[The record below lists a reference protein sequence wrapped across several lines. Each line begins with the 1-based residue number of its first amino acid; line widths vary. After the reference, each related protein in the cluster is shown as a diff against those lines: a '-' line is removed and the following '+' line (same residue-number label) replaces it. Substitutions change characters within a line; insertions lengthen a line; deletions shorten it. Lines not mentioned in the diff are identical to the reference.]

1 MTDTP
6 AALREAHH
14 ADVSGGWLR
23 PAVFGAMDGL
33 VTNIALI
40 AGVGGGGVSPRN
52 VVLTGAAGLVA
63 GAISMGLGE
72 YTSVRSANEQVAA
85 EVAKERRELERHP
98 EAEARE
104 LADAWVARGL
114 PRELAT
120 QVAEAV
126 RANPEEA
133 LRVHVRE
140 ELGVDPDDQ
149 PSPWAAA
156 ISSFVCFSIGALVPL
171 LPYLL
176 GFTSLWLALAVG
188 GVGLFVAG
196 AIVARFTNRALV
208 ACRSA
213 AAAARRAGGRR
224 HLPDRRADRRRR
236 RHRLRL
242 EPSSAGQQV
251 VDRAVDR
258 PPPGGQFLGLAGQRR
273 AHLGHV
279 RPGQPGTPHRVPGV
293 AEVGAAE
300 QPLHRRRGQPRLAE
314 HEQRLVRL
322 VPLGQP
328 QRPGVRRAAPVPRL
342 PRRAGELG
350 GPGTRKS
357 CQVLVA
363 QLRQPAGRIVQGAGG
378 DVPISDQRPA
388 GT

>member
-40 AGVGGGGVSPRN
+40 AGVGGGGVSPRS
-52 VVLTGAAGLVA
+52 VVLTGTAGLVA

-114 PRELAT
+114 PRDLAT

-196 AIVARFTNRALV
+196 AIVARFTY
-208 ACRSA
+208 
-213 AAAARRAGGRR
+213 
-224 HLPDRRADRRRR
+224 
-236 RHRLRL
+236 
-242 EPSSAGQQV
+242 
-251 VDRAVDR
+251 R
-258 PPPGGQFLGLAGQRR
+258 PWWTSG
-273 AHLGHV
+273 
-279 RPGQPGTPHRVPGV
+279 
-293 AEVGAAE
+293 
-300 QPLHRRRGQPRLAE
+300 
-314 HEQRLVRL
+314 
-322 VPLGQP
+322 
-328 QRPGVRRAAPVPRL
+328 
-342 PRRAGELG
+342 
-350 GPGTRKS
+350 
-357 CQVLVA
+357 
-363 QLRQPAGRIVQGAGG
+363 LRQLLLGALAAGATYLIGALIGVGG
-378 DVPISDQRPA
+378 GI
-388 GT
+388 G

>member
-40 AGVGGGGVSPRN
+40 AGVGGGGVSPRS
-52 VVLTGAAGLVA
+52 VVLTGTAGLVA

-156 ISSFVCFSIGALVPL
+156 ISSFICFSIGALVPL

-176 GFTSLWLALAVG
+176 GFTSLWLALGVG
-188 GVGLFVAG
+188 GIGLFVAG
-196 AIVARFTNRALV
+196 AIVARFTNRAWW
-208 ACRSA
+208 
-213 AAAARRAGGRR
+213 RAG
-224 HLPDRRADRRRR
+224 
-236 RHRLRL
+236 
-242 EPSSAGQQV
+242 
-251 VDRAVDR
+251 
-258 PPPGGQFLGLAGQRR
+258 
-273 AHLGHV
+273 
-279 RPGQPGTPHRVPGV
+279 
-293 AEVGAAE
+293 
-300 QPLHRRRGQPRLAE
+300 
-314 HEQRLVRL
+314 
-322 VPLGQP
+322 
-328 QRPGVRRAAPVPRL
+328 
-342 PRRAGELG
+342 
-350 GPGTRKS
+350 
-357 CQVLVA
+357 
-363 QLRQPAGRIVQGAGG
+363 LRQLLLGALAAGATYLIGALIGVGG
-378 DVPISDQRPA
+378 GI
-388 GT
+388 G

>member
-1 MTDTP
+1 MTETP

-40 AGVGGGGVSPRN
+40 AGVGGGGVSPRS

-114 PRELAT
+114 PRDLAT

-156 ISSFVCFSIGALVPL
+156 ISSFVCFSVGALVPL

-196 AIVARFTNRALV
+196 AVVARFTNRAWW
-208 ACRSA
+208 RS
-213 AAAARRAGGRR
+213 G
-224 HLPDRRADRRRR
+224 
-236 RHRLRL
+236 
-242 EPSSAGQQV
+242 
-251 VDRAVDR
+251 
-258 PPPGGQFLGLAGQRR
+258 
-273 AHLGHV
+273 
-279 RPGQPGTPHRVPGV
+279 
-293 AEVGAAE
+293 
-300 QPLHRRRGQPRLAE
+300 
-314 HEQRLVRL
+314 
-322 VPLGQP
+322 
-328 QRPGVRRAAPVPRL
+328 
-342 PRRAGELG
+342 
-350 GPGTRKS
+350 
-357 CQVLVA
+357 
-363 QLRQPAGRIVQGAGG
+363 LRQLLLGALAAGATYLIGALIGVGG
-378 DVPISDQRPA
+378 GI
-388 GT
+388 G